1 MFSPDRRDQIRS
13 QLLERA
19 RVDPRITGAAVT
31 GSGAHGTEDGWSDI
45 DLFFGVT
52 KGLGPKAVMEE
63 WSAFVYQNLGALHH
77 FDLEGSPAIYR
88 AFLLPACLE
97 LDLGFTAAV
106 AFGPLG
112 PNFRTVFGE
121 AVDRG
126 NGEATDVGRLIGLA
140 WHHVLHARI
149 CIERKKVWQAEH
161 WISGVRDHTLALAC
175 FRLGKP
181 VEHAKG
187 VDFLPRVA
195 TVDLEDALVSSL
207 SINELRRAL
216 RAATRGLRREL
227 EQIDAEISGRLDD
240 SLVELAG
247 VVPPEP
253 QP

>member
-1 MFSPDRRDQIRS
+1 
-13 QLLERA
+13 
-19 RVDPRITGAAVT
+19 
-31 GSGAHGTEDGWSDI
+31 
-45 DLFFGVT
+45 
-52 KGLGPKAVMEE
+52 
-63 WSAFVYQNLGALHH
+63 
-77 FDLEGSPAIYR
+77 
-88 AFLLPACLE
+88 
-97 LDLGFTAAV
+97 
-106 AFGPLG
+106 
-112 PNFRTVFGE
+112 
-121 AVDRG
+121 
-126 NGEATDVGRLIGLA
+126 
-140 WHHVLHARI
+140 
-149 CIERKKVWQAEH
+149 VWQAEH